1 MLWARRRKC
10 PHPKELA
17 LCPQFVPQLRRTW
30 KIPGCTLGQVVGIK
44 EVHDDVWLVSN
55 AWRDRR

>member
-1 MLWARRRKC
+1 MSSPEGVGPLPAVRAAAA
-10 PHPKELA
+10 PDLEDS
-17 LCPQFVPQLRRTW
+17 
-30 KIPGCTLGQVVGIK
+30 GCTLGQVVGIK